1 MESYDPTQTSV
12 FTASL
17 PLKDLY
23 GKFPEIMELMAI
35 VRNIYGDDFME
46 IFETSFNNVDQNFT
60 EKDGKIIKK
69 VLI

>member
-1 MESYDPTQTSV
+1 
-12 FTASL
+12 
-17 PLKDLY
+17 
-23 GKFPEIMELMAI
+23 MELMAI

-69 VLI
+69 PDLEKEFI